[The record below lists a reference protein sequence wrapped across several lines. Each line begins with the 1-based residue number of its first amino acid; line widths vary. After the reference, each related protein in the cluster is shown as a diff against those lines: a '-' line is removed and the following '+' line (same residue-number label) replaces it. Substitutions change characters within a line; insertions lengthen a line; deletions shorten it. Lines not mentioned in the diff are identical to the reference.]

1 MTYTLQV
8 SNHVEA
14 GSRLPSDDATKSW
27 QTVYDGPIA
36 TAREARETVD
46 KLATFY
52 RHARAFR
59 GKAVGKL
66 YYAVLRTRSAP
77 MVWNGQVI
85 P

>member
-8 SNHVEA
+8 SNHGEA
-14 GSRLPSDDATKSW
+14 GSRLPSEDAAKSW

-36 TAREARETVD
+36 TAREAVD
-46 KLATFY
+46 KLAAFY

-77 MVWNGQVI
+77 LLWDGQVI